1 MNIIVCVKQA
11 IDEAELKVDE
21 SGKLLLSGAPT
32 KMSTFDKNAVEEA
45 VRLKISLGGT
55 ATILTLGGPDSKRT
69 MKEALAMGGDRGVL
83 IVENTGLHD
92 TLTTSYYLARAL
104 HRVGPFD
111 LVICS
116 EGSSDIYTGQVGPMI
131 AEWASLP
138 FLGYARKIEV
148 SNGRLKC
155 ESSLEDKVDTLES
168 AMPAVVSVVS
178 EINEPRYPTL
188 IQIMQASKKPIE
200 EVNPE
205 ELKGADAPLGSVKT
219 LGMKVQSMNRK
230 NVVFEG
236 PPADTA
242 KRLFDALTSEGLLR
256 K

>member
-1 MNIIVCVKQA
+1 MNIVVCVKQA

-21 SGKLLLSGAPT
+21 SGMLQLSGAPT

-45 VRLKISLGGT
+45 VKLKTSLGGSV
-55 ATILTLGGPDSKRT
+55 TILTLGRPDSRRT
-69 MKEALAMGGDRGVL
+69 MKEALAMGGDRGLL
-83 IVENTGLHD
+83 IVDNAELHD

-104 HRVGPFD
+104 RKFGPFD

-116 EGSSDIYTGQVGPMI
+116 EGSSDVYTGQVGPMI

-138 FLGYARKIEV
+138 FIGYARKIEV
-148 SNGRLKC
+148 SEGKLRC
-155 ESSLEDKVDTLES
+155 EQSLEVRVDTLES

-188 IQIMQASKKPIE
+188 IQIMQAAKKPIE

-205 ELKGADAPLGSVKT
+205 QLKGEDAPLEAVKT
-219 LGMKVQSMNRK
+219 LGVKVQSMKRK

-236 PPADTA
+236 PPLDTA
-242 KRLFDALTSEGLLR
+242 KRLLDALSSEGLLR
-256 K
+256 R